1 YCFTVSD
8 SINIQVDTLKLQYV
22 WNFGDNTKG
31 YGTKAQHCFPGPGSY
46 TVNLDINNKRTGK
59 PFFRKLT
66 YEVEIVDYEQPYVTS
81 PDHAVT
87 GERIVFDAL
96 KSYCPG
102 YDITGYFWDFGDGT
116 QMVGERVNHTYV
128 KEGEYDVRLGLT
140 LKSQQTG
147 GTVKNAVTKKVIVF
161 SSEQEKNS
169 YIARNPSA
177 KQDIVDI
184 RHFEN
189 VKIISQYSAE
199 DEFRKDA
206 VFRVELLSS
215 RTKTALTDTFFRRVP
230 AAYRVKENF
239 DEKSGL
245 YSYFVD
251 EQMILMAT
259 YSAYTDMVL
268 AGYDD
273 AAIKL
278 CVLTDPAERDLLI
291 LKKNYGVLTDTY
303 FDANNR
309 LVTNAYLMLDQ
320 VVMLMNKYPGIKL
333 EVGVHTDNQGTA
345 TSLMSVSQARALVIV
360 NYLINRGISGNRLTA
375 KGYGSTK
382 PVSSNT
388 TWLERR
394 LNRRVE
400 FLVMK

>member
-1 YCFTVSD
+1 
-8 SINIQVDTLKLQYV
+8 
-22 WNFGDNTKG
+22 
-31 YGTKAQHCFPGPGSY
+31 
-46 TVNLDINNKRTGK
+46 
-59 PFFRKLT
+59 LT
-66 YEVEIVDYEQPYVTS
+66 YELEILDYEQPYITS

-102 YDITGYFWDFGDGT
+102 YDIIGYFWDFGDGN
-116 QMVGERVNHTYV
+116 QMVGERVNHSYA

-147 GTVKNAVTKKVIVF
+147 GTVKRAVTKRVLVF
-161 SSEQEKNS
+161 SSEQEKNA

-177 KQDIVDI
+177 KQDLVDI

-189 VKIISQYSAE
+189 IKIKSQHSAE
-199 DEFRKDA
+199 DEFKKDA
-206 VFRVELLSS
+206 VFHIELLST
-215 RTKTALTDTFFRRVP
+215 RTKTALDNTFFRRVP

-251 EQMILMAT
+251 EQMTLMAT
-259 YSAYTDMVL
+259 YSAYTDMIL
-268 AGYDD
+268 AGYND
-273 AAIKL
+273 AVIKL
-278 CVLTDPAERDLLI
+278 CVLTDPAERELLI

-303 FDANNR
+303 FDTNNR

-345 TSLMSVSQARALVIV
+345 TSLISVSQARALVIV
-360 NYLINRGISGNRLTA
+360 NYLINRGISGNRLIA

-388 TWLERR
+388 TWLDRR

-400 FLVMK
+400 FSVIK

>member
-1 YCFTVSD
+1 
-8 SINIQVDTLKLQYV
+8 
-22 WNFGDNTKG
+22 
-31 YGTKAQHCFPGPGSY
+31 
-46 TVNLDINNKRTGK
+46 
-59 PFFRKLT
+59 
-66 YEVEIVDYEQPYVTS
+66 
-81 PDHAVT
+81 
-87 GERIVFDAL
+87 
-96 KSYCPG
+96 
-102 YDITGYFWDFGDGT
+102 
-116 QMVGERVNHTYV
+116 
-128 KEGEYDVRLGLT
+128 
-140 LKSQQTG
+140 
-147 GTVKNAVTKKVIVF
+147 
-161 SSEQEKNS
+161 
-169 YIARNPSA
+169 
-177 KQDIVDI
+177 
-184 RHFEN
+184 
-189 VKIISQYSAE
+189 
-199 DEFRKDA
+199 

-215 RTKTALTDTFFRRVP
+215 QTKTALTDTFFRRVP

-251 EQMILMAT
+251 EQITLMAT
-259 YSAYTDMVL
+259 YPAYTDMVL

-273 AAIKL
+273 AVIKL
-278 CVLTDPAERDLLI
+278 CVLTDPAERELLI

-303 FDANNR
+303 FDANKR

-333 EVGVHTDNQGTA
+333 EVGVHTDNQGIA

-400 FLVMK
+400 FTVIN